1 MKVLDCELKQSCTE
15 GEKER
20 ASGNFRVLDMAAGP
34 GTTVNTIFVLKEE
47 GILRGSKRRLRFSED
62 DRSNMVS
69 KCKKMEVDQIGG
81 GSTSNSKDQMGGGL
95 LTQTNGTDLS

>member
-1 MKVLDCELKQSCTE
+1 
-15 GEKER
+15 
-20 ASGNFRVLDMAAGP
+20 MAAGP

-69 KCKKMEVDQIGG
+69 KCKKMEVDHIGG

-95 LTQTNGTDLS
+95 LTQTNGTVLS